1 MAKSRSAKEVLLQK
15 YKALLADNAGF
26 IAVDGKSIDNVTVTD
41 LKKKLKAGGN
51 NITVIKNTVFKIALE
66 EGKFPVEASAFD
78 GQTAVITYADDP
90 TVVAKAV
97 KELQDEGKEKEL
109 ELLQARYGV
118 IDGEY
123 VNADKVMQLAL
134 IPSREVLLAKLLGS
148 ISSPVKGFMNA
159 VSGNARGFV
168 QVLKQISE
176 KEQA

>member
-1 MAKSRSAKEVLLQK
+1 MAKTRSLKEALLQD
-15 YKALLADNAGF
+15 YKALLADTAGF
-26 IAVDGKSIDNVTVTD
+26 IAVDGKSIDNVTVTE

-78 GQTAVITYADDP
+78 GQTAIITYAEDP

-97 KELQDEGKEKEL
+97 KELQDEGEELEL

-123 VNADKVMQLAL
+123 VDAKRVMQLAL
-134 IPSREVLLAKLLGS
+134 IPSREVLLSQLLGS
-148 ISSPVKGFMNA
+148 MTAPVKGFMNA
-159 VSGNARGFV
+159 VTGNARGFV

-176 KEQA
+176 KEEA